1 MAIPRKGSRLIT
13 VDGVAYRW
21 RIRRKPTYRQAIE
34 GSLTF
39 AIELAEGP
47 GRVLLV
53 SLPFSRP
60 DAWVGERA
68 MAVRPAL
75 VAEVVRMALG
85 QGWDPCQAGRAFDL
99 DVTEDDL
106 AAMLGGPPVYEVPFA
121 PR

>member
-21 RIRRKPTYRQAIE
+21 RIRRKPAYGQAIE
-34 GSLTF
+34 GALTF

-60 DAWVGERA
+60 DAWVGERT

-75 VAEVVRMALG
+75 VAAVVRMALG
-85 QGWDPCQAGRAFDL
+85 QGWDPCRAGRAFDL

-121 PR
+121 RR